1 MKIVSRQ
8 LFLVGLILIVL
19 SSCNST
25 MFIAGTG
32 ASKSTVTSKKQW
44 FVLWG
49 LARCNKVNPKTLAG
63 DAVNYTVKTEF
74 RLSDMLINVFTSAI
88 SFQRE
93 TVTVIK

>member
-1 MKIVSRQ
+1 
-8 LFLVGLILIVL
+8 
-19 SSCNST
+19 
-25 MFIAGTG
+25 MFVAGTG

-49 LARCNKVNPKTLAG
+49 LARCNKVNPKALAG
-63 DAVNYTVKTEF
+63 DAVNYTVKTDF
-74 RLSDMLINVFTSAI
+74 KFSDILINVFTSVL